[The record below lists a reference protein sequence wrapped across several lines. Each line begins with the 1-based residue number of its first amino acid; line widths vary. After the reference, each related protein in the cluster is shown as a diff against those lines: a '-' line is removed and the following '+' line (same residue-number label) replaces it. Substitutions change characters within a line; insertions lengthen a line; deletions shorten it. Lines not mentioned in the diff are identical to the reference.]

1 MAVYDANNTRYVGTI
16 DVESDTIV
24 PQFTKRDA
32 TTTDGYFRADKAEKF
47 SFQLFSDDIDGDI
60 TWTLQISLDGTNWAT
75 AADSSD
81 ADITGT
87 LVAGTATIEA
97 VYIPRFVYA
106 RISLTVTTQTGEVSY
121 IIRPGDNEN

>member
-75 AADSSD
+75 ITTTSITASGVLEYTMSD
-81 ADITGT
+81 VAYKYIRTNVTTYDDGT
-87 LVAGTATIEA
+87 QTET
-97 VYIPRFVYA
+97 YTTYVYA
-106 RISLTVTTQTGEVSY
+106 G
-121 IIRPGDNEN
+121 N